1 MANIQ
6 IVIKDDSN
14 SITLDIDKDILCSK
28 IDYFNKMF
36 NNFAEST
43 KEIVSIHVLNAQ
55 IVCDLIDSRIYDRK
69 IIAGEK
75 NWKYILDLCKC
86 QDYFGIEIDSEL
98 MKDLLVPRE
107 YFDYLL
113 DIIDLVGYNKH
124 TVNTVVQNIPI
135 DFNVKVFS
143 PKLINK
149 MVPVITDSI
158 KVFGS
163 KTSIDIVCLKT
174 REIIY
179 RLPTI
184 ESLNNCFCHVK
195 NKKMVFFIN
204 ELSQLVAFDIR
215 YGTSNII
222 SLRIKKEDFNTNPN
236 YRKNILLTDV
246 LYRRNLDLQIIPT
259 VNILYNKKSDQ
270 LIFCHD
276 HKHVVIIDVDS
287 YSVINMYTH
296 SNYFDVNIDNI
307 CHYVNHNTLA
317 INHSSNII
325 ALWNLES
332 YEIHTRSK
340 PDGIINLTALIYYN
354 TYIYKNKFQ
363 KIFVNEFYLP
373 NKPLELKPK
382 HSGEITFVGC
392 SPDNKYI
399 VIVVDYCQI
408 TIFDM
413 EYALSLYASCKC
425 VSRTYIRYDYPLSII
440 FGSNNTM
447 SILFETNKKNIMHV
461 YSLKSKKII
470 EKLCLRSFN
479 LTESSIGQKILQR
492 QSD

>member
-6 IVIKDDSN
+6 LVIKDDSN
-14 SITLDIDKDILCSK
+14 SITLNVNRDTLCSK

-36 NNFAEST
+36 NNFVEST
-43 KEIVSIHVLNAQ
+43 KEIVSIHVLNSQ
-55 IVCDLIDSRIYDRK
+55 IVRDLIESRIYDRK
-69 IIAGEK
+69 ITADKK
-75 NWKYILDLCKC
+75 NWKYILDLYKC

-107 YFDYLL
+107 YFGHLL
-113 DIIDLVGYNKH
+113 DIIDLVGYNKN

-135 DFNVKVFS
+135 DFNVKVFP
-143 PKLINK
+143 PKLINN

-179 RLPTI
+179 SLPTI
-184 ESLNNCFCHVK
+184 ESLCNCFCYVK

-236 YRKNILLTDV
+236 YRKNIILTDV

-259 VNILYNKKSDQ
+259 VNILYNKKSNQ

-276 HKHVVIIDVDS
+276 YKHVVIIDVDS
-287 YSVINMYTH
+287 YRVINMYTH
-296 SNYFDVNIDNI
+296 SNYFDVDINNI
-307 CHYVNHNTLA
+307 CFGANRNTVA
-317 INHSSNII
+317 INHSNNII
-325 ALWNLES
+325 TLWNLKSFETK
-332 YEIHTRSK
+332 TRSK
-340 PDGIINLTALIYYN
+340 SNDSINLIGLLQYN
-354 TYIYKNKFQ
+354 KYIYKNKFQ
-363 KIFVNEFYLP
+363 KIFIEKFCSP
-373 NKPLELKPK
+373 KKPFELKPK

-392 SPDNKYI
+392 SSDGKYI
-399 VIVVDYCQI
+399 VIVVDHCQI

-413 EYALSLYASCKC
+413 EC
-425 VSRTYIRYDYPLSII
+425 VSSYIHATYEYPLSII
-440 FGSNNTM
+440 FESDNTM
-447 SILFETNKKNIMHV
+447 SILFETNKKHIIHIYDLESN
-461 YSLKSKKII
+461 KFI
-470 EKLCLRSFN
+470 EKLCLRSFDPIE
-479 LTESSIGQKILQR
+479 LSLGQKILQR